1 MNRFILRVFPLL
13 TLFLFNQAFAAP
25 SAELW
30 ERWSQYNSTSKQT
43 IDHSSWDALLK
54 RYVVAHESG
63 INRFRYGQFGQEDGQ
78 DLMKYLH
85 ALSSTNISEFNLDE
99 QRAYWIN
106 LYNALTV
113 AVVLNEYPLR
123 SIQDVSSGIFTVGPW
138 KKKLIS
144 VENEELSLD
153 DIEHRILRPIWQDPR
168 LHYAVNCASIG
179 CPNLQDEAFTAVNT
193 ERLLDKGAREYINH
207 PRAVKINSS
216 GNLLVSSIYIWFND
230 DFGGDTGVIEHL
242 KQFAKPTLANALEQ
256 NPAIDD
262 DHYSWMLNS
271 VIPVQTVKKT
281 GRRRF
286 GS

>member
-138 KKKLIS
+138 KKKLIR

-216 GNLLVSSIYIWFND
+216 GKLLVSSIYIWFND